1 MADGGANDAVHILV
15 VCTANICRSVMTQ
28 AALRAEVER
37 RGLPVE
43 ISSSGFLYNGEP
55 ASDAASTVLTERG
68 LDVSEHRSRITTPK
82 IVDTADLVVTMER
95 RHGRDI
101 AVMMNRPS
109 GVFTFVTA
117 VDLLS
122 EVDPEITDPVER
134 IAAADAARLDGDL
147 LSTGP
152 DEVEDPF
159 GKSLKFNRKTAD
171 RLGELSGRLLDA
183 LFPEAG
189 RTAQDD

>member
-1 MADGGANDAVHILV
+1 MTAAGDGGLHILV

-28 AALRAEVER
+28 AALRAEVAQ
-37 RGLPVE
+37 RGLPVDV
-43 ISSSGFLYNGEP
+43 SSSGFLTNGDQ
-55 ASDAASTVLTERG
+55 ASDAATTVLAERG
-68 LDVSEHRSRITTPK
+68 HDVSEHRSRITTPK

-101 AVMMNRPS
+101 TVMMKRPNK
-109 GVFTFVTA
+109 VFTLVAA

-122 EVDPEITDPVER
+122 AVDPEITDPIER

-152 DEVEDPF
+152 DEIDDPF
-159 GKSLKFNRKTAD
+159 GKSLKVNRKTAD
-171 RLGELSGRLLDA
+171 RLAELSGELLDA
-183 LFPEAG
+183 LFP
-189 RTAQDD
+189 